1 MIRRALADG
10 SAQAR
15 RKAAGW
21 TQEKMA
27 AVLHVGQPTV
37 SQWETGR
44 RIPDVK
50 SALAYGQALADA
62 ERQAA

>member
-1 MIRRALADG
+1 M
-10 SAQAR
+10 
-15 RKAAGW
+15 AGR
-21 TQEKMA
+21 
-27 AVLHVGQPTV
+27 LHVGQPTI